1 MPKLQ
6 AEDVTPITDFKVKL
20 RTDVQAKIAAYG
32 AYLNPENPSSPTHVI
47 TESFNLL
54 IAGDKEFAEFWKRQQ
69 SEFVVGKTTVKR
81 GRPAAAKATA

>member
-6 AEDVTPITDFKVKL
+6 AEDVTPVTEFKVKL

-32 AYLNPENPSSPTHVI
+32 AYLNPENPSSSTHVI
-47 TESFNLL
+47 TEGFNLL
-54 IAGDKEFAEFWKRQQ
+54 IAGDKDFAEFWKRQQ
-69 SEFVVGKTTVKR
+69 SEFVVGKMTGKR